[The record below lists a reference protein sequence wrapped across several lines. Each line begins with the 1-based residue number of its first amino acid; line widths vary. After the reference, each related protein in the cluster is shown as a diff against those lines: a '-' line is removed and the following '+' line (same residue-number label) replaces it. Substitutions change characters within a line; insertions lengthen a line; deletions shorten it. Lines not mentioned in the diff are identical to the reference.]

1 MLSLAAMA
9 WREGALSADSR
20 RGLLKVRSA
29 GAEDDDGALQL
40 GVDAYAPRLRAR
52 DASFEPLRS
61 ALDRGAAVRF
71 DYITPG
77 QHDARRRDV
86 APLALVQ
93 HGGRWM
99 LAAHEFATDSDKNY
113 LLARIVGPVTQ
124 YEVGQHTAPVGA
136 GERTLAELERIWA
149 ERTAR
154 IAVTPGSD
162 AERRLTRRRDTET
175 DADGALVLHHVD
187 PQILAEELAAFGP
200 EVRVLEPDDLRA
212 RVDERLRALVRDHTD
227 DDRAAAPERTPFVA
241 DAQPLQAQDK
251 LAFLLALVPYLIDRE
266 RVSVAEAARHFGV
279 PEARIR
285 RAVELIAVSGVPGE
299 TMQYQHGDLF
309 DIAWDDFDQNDMIVL
324 TNLVAIDDSP
334 RLSAREASALIAGLQ
349 YLSALPEAADRD
361 AIRAL
366 MAKLS
371 RGAGGAA
378 STVAVGQDLHDVA
391 LATIRRAMS
400 DGRGLV
406 FEYAG
411 PRTQGG
417 TRRVDPLRVE
427 SIDTDWYLR
436 AWDLD
441 RQALRTFRLDRMSEA
456 RVDDRPAEKTI
467 DQVVIPDT
475 LFQQAADDVIV
486 TVELDST
493 SLPLVADFLSDTADA
508 PDGEGR
514 VRIRLAASHGFDGV
528 VRLVAGLPGRAVVL
542 DPPAARD
549 AVRDFA
555 AAALA
560 AG

>member
-1 MLSLAAMA
+1 M
-9 WREGALSADSR
+9 
-20 RGLLKVRSA
+20 
-29 GAEDDDGALQL
+29 
-40 GVDAYAPRLRAR
+40 
-52 DASFEPLRS
+52 
-61 ALDRGAAVRF
+61 
-71 DYITPG
+71 
-77 QHDARRRDV
+77 
-86 APLALVQ
+86 
-93 HGGRWM
+93 
-99 LAAHEFATDSDKNY
+99 
-113 LLARIVGPVTQ
+113 
-124 YEVGQHTAPVGA
+124 
-136 GERTLAELERIWA
+136 
-149 ERTAR
+149 
-154 IAVTPGSD
+154 
-162 AERRLTRRRDTET
+162 
-175 DADGALVLHHVD
+175 
-187 PQILAEELAAFGP
+187 
-200 EVRVLEPDDLRA
+200 
-212 RVDERLRALVRDHTD
+212 
-227 DDRAAAPERTPFVA
+227 A

-508 PDGEGR
+508 PDDEGR

-542 DPPAARD
+542 DPPAARA